1 MATMTYETGAV
12 AARVSGNVREN
23 APVAASKPG
32 LFTRIFKAIERSRM
46 QRAEIEIR
54 RVRAIMADTDSGFKD
69 ALLPF
74 RGE

>member
-1 MATMTYETGAV
+1 MATMTFETGALN
-12 AARVSGNVREN
+12 ARVSGNVRE
-23 APVAASKPG
+23 AAAVVDSKPG
-32 LFTRIFKAIERSRM
+32 FFTRLYKAIEASRM

-54 RVRAIMADTDSGFKD
+54 RVRALMADTDPGFKD

>member
-1 MATMTYETGAV
+1 MATMTYETGAMT
-12 AARVSGNVREN
+12 AAVSGTVRETA
-23 APVAASKPG
+23 APARKPG
-32 LFTRIFKAIERSRM
+32 FFTRLYKAIEASRM

-54 RVRAIMADTDSGFKD
+54 RVRALMADTDPGFKD